1 MKITKK
7 ILAGLTAAVLCVTAP
22 AGVCM
27 AAEVHNSMT
36 ATIKPSG
43 DSVGNYVV
51 TENIEESES
60 FKVLKEEAPEVVTL
74 VETINKIVND
84 IIGEDMEEDIPQEGL
99 TQEASKAAAVKFVE
113 EIKKLL
119 EETDEEGN
127 AVLSEEAKEAA
138 EKILKDMEE
147 KELEFVT
154 PFFDLDLEKD
164 AEVEKN
170 ENGNYDVT
178 LSLPMMTDSLENV
191 NLLHYST
198 VRNMWEII
206 EPDEVDTE
214 KQTLTAEFV
223 DFSPVAVVAKINTE
237 ETEDVKEAA
246 EEPEITATPEPEK

>member
-1 MKITKK
+1 MKISKK
-7 ILAGLTAAVLCVTAP
+7 LLAGLVAATLCVTAP

-27 AAEVHNSMT
+27 AAEEHNSMT
-36 ATIKPSG
+36 ATVKPSG
-43 DSVGNYVV
+43 DSAGKYVV
-51 TENIEESES
+51 TEKIEETEA
-60 FKVLKEEAPEVVTL
+60 FKVLKEEAPKVAEM
-74 VETINKIVND
+74 VETINKIVNGLL
-84 IIGEDMEEDIPQEGL
+84 GEDMGEEVPQEGL
-99 TQEASKAAAVKFVE
+99 TQEAGKNAAVKFVE

-127 AVLSEEAKEAA
+127 PVLSEEAKEAT
-138 EKILKDMEE
+138 EKIIKDMEE

-178 LSLPMMTDSLENV
+178 LSLPMMTNSLENV
-191 NLLHYST
+191 NLVHYST
-198 VRNMWEII
+198 VRNIWEII
-206 EPDEVDTE
+206 EPEEVDTE

-237 ETEDVKEAA
+237 ETEDVKEAT
-246 EEPEITATPEPEK
+246 EETEITATPEPEK